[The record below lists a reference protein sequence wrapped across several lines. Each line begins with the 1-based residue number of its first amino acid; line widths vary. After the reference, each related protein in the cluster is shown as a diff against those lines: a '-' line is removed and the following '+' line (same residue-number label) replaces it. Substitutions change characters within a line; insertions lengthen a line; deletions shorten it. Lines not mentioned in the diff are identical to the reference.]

1 MSRSTR
7 TGRTTAVRADGTGAA
22 CRRTGQGEAGRRCG
36 GGHLPAL
43 RPAAVRARRGGSRRG
58 AQLLPA
64 NHRTPFATEA
74 WENAE
79 VKHKP
84 RAGST
89 PKAPPV
95 GVPVWWTGG
104 ASGHV
109 AISAGGRYVISTDY
123 PRSQQVNKVAIKDLT
138 QAWHKTYRG
147 WTEDINDV
155 TVFVTHEVR
164 LTKLQAAAQAQAD
177 DGSAPKACL
186 IVNSALFA
194 AGLLG
199 ERHALDEHLSAK
211 AVHAYRVWQQKHGVE
226 GTGVPDARSLKKL
239 GKKYGFTVI

>member
-1 MSRSTR
+1 M
-7 TGRTTAVRADGTGAA
+7 APVPPVVALAKAMLADGVEEEGI
-22 CRRTGQGEAGRRCG
+22 CLRFVRLLYGHDGVDRVEA
-36 GGHLPAL
+36 LNF
-43 RPAAVRARRGGSRRG
+43 S
-58 AQLLPA
+58 PA

-109 AISAGGRYVISTDY
+109 AISAGGGYVISTDY
-123 PRSQQVNKVAIKDLT
+123 PRSRQVNKVAIKDLT

-164 LTKLQAAAQAQAD
+164 LRKLQAAAQAQVD

-211 AVHAYRVWQQKHGVE
+211 AVHAYRMWQHKQGVE
-226 GTGVPDARSLKKL
+226 GTGVPDARSLKRL
-239 GKKYGFTVI
+239 GKKYGFTMA